1 MPQLEFMKNHEI
13 THDET
18 YFEKVITPLCSA
30 IHNYPFELRREV
42 FAEEKHYIK
51 IIDVKKEPE
60 KINLKNLYSKSINLL
75 ITISLEEITYDSINL
90 NDLTKERKISIE
102 KILSEKADE
111 LIKKYGK
118 HRYSAVVDRTEY
130 AMNEFTEI
138 CLRLNPLGYFK
149 DYLKIGVVESYQ
161 QETDLLAEGVLVKL
175 IDKQDPIHL
184 YDKAKIQQEKIDNTF
199 KEIREKSKECHN
211 NDDIKEMLNAQ
222 KEGLE
227 IFFKSFRE
235 ILEAN
240 SAYYDMRC
248 VLTNSNLDLTP
259 IGTTVAFFKERK
271 GDTHSFIGSG
281 KLISILPSIKNS
293 ASPQTFSDY
302 LTILADTKN

>member
-1 MPQLEFMKNHEI
+1 MKNHEI

-149 DYLKIGVVESYQ
+149 DYLKIGV
-161 QETDLLAEGVLVKL
+161 
-175 IDKQDPIHL
+175 
-184 YDKAKIQQEKIDNTF
+184 
-199 KEIREKSKECHN
+199 EIS
-211 NDDIKEMLNAQ
+211 
-222 KEGLE
+222 
-227 IFFKSFRE
+227 
-235 ILEAN
+235 
-240 SAYYDMRC
+240 
-248 VLTNSNLDLTP
+248 
-259 IGTTVAFFKERK
+259 
-271 GDTHSFIGSG
+271 
-281 KLISILPSIKNS
+281 
-293 ASPQTFSDY
+293 
-302 LTILADTKN
+302 